1 MNIGSLL
8 GIFFTEILST
18 LKVLD
23 NMMLIRDTTTAKHE
37 TVLVMQ
43 GGGALGAYECG
54 VYKTLEKYGIDFDI
68 VAGTSIGA
76 VNAAIIAGS
85 RDKSSAKTLEEF
97 WYLLAERITPSFFD
111 DNVRAIFS
119 SMIVSLYG
127 NKNAFEPVWRYP
139 ASLFNYYSIFSNYTR
154 IPPHL
159 YDVKPLEDTLSK
171 FVDFDRINKQ
181 YKSGIATNSN
191 SSNKAERV
199 SPRLIMTCT
208 DIQRSESVTFDS
220 DHMELDVGH
229 VIACTGFP
237 FYGLAWKRIDDMY
250 LWDGSLLS
258 NTPLREVIDASPK
271 NHKRVYIVNL
281 FPKIQRELP
290 TNMFDIWHRAR
301 DIIHTDKT
309 DHNIHMSKIV
319 SRYLRVMRR
328 MHDLLS
334 NVHMDERMEGTFI
347 QIEKEYHKLAT
358 DRGAIIEEIT
368 KVERKEDVRYVFEDA
383 DFSLATIQK
392 LIKQGE
398 DDAEKILQEKK

>member
-1 MNIGSLL
+1 MQ
-8 GIFFTEILST
+8 
-18 LKVLD
+18 
-23 NMMLIRDTTTAKHE
+23 IRDTTTARHE

-54 VYKTLEKYGIDFDI
+54 VYKTLEKHGIEFDI

-76 VNAAIIAGS
+76 VNAAVIAGS
-85 RDKSSAKTLEEF
+85 RDKFSAKTLEKF
-97 WYLLAERITPSFFD
+97 WFLMAERITPSFLD
-111 DNVRAIFS
+111 NNVRAIFS
-119 SMIVSLYG
+119 SMFASLYG
-127 NKNAFEPVWRYP
+127 NKNAFEPVWGYH

-159 YDVKPLEDTLSK
+159 YDVKPLEDTLAK
-171 FVDFDRINKQ
+171 FVDFERINKQ
-181 YKSGIATNSN
+181 YRSGINTKSG
-191 SSNKAERV
+191 SSNETKRV

-220 DHMELDVGH
+220 DHMELDAGH

-237 FYGLAWKRIDDMY
+237 FYGLAWAKINGMY

-271 NHKRVYIVNL
+271 NDKRVYIVNL

-290 TNMFDIWHRAR
+290 TNIFDIWHRAR

-319 SRYLRVMRR
+319 SRYLTVMRQ
-328 MHDLLS
+328 MHDLLN
-334 NVHMDERMEGTFI
+334 NVQMDENMKSTLL

-368 KVERKEDVRYVFEDA
+368 KVERKEDVRYIFEDA
-383 DFSLATIQK
+383 DFSLATIKK

-398 DDAEKILQEKK
+398 DDAENALLEKSKQQ

>member
-1 MNIGSLL
+1 MQ
-8 GIFFTEILST
+8 
-18 LKVLD
+18 
-23 NMMLIRDTTTAKHE
+23 IRDITTAKQE

-43 GGGALGAYECG
+43 GGGSLGAYECG
-54 VYKTLEKYGIDFDI
+54 VYKTLERHGIEFDI

-76 VNAAIIAGS
+76 VNAAIIAGN
-85 RDKSSAKTLEEF
+85 RDESSAKTLEQF
-97 WYLLAERITPSFFD
+97 WLSLAERITPSFFA

-119 SMIVSLYG
+119 SMLVSLYG
-127 NKNAFEPVWRYP
+127 NKNAFEPVWSYP
-139 ASLFNYYSIFSNYTR
+139 ASLFNYYSIFSSYTR

-159 YDVKPLEDTLSK
+159 YDVKPLEDTLTK
-171 FVDFDRINKQ
+171 FVDFDKINKQ
-181 YKSGIATNSN
+181 YRSSISSGSVSGNET
-191 SSNKAERV
+191 KRV

-220 DHMELDVGH
+220 DLIELDAGH

-237 FYGLAWKRIDDMY
+237 FYGLAWTKKDGLY

-271 NHKRVYIVNL
+271 NHKRVYIINL
-281 FPKIQRELP
+281 FPKIQNELP

-319 SRYLRVMRR
+319 SRYLTVMRQ
-328 MHDLLS
+328 MHDLLN
-334 NVHMDERMEGTFI
+334 NVHMDENMKDAFF

-368 KVERKEDVRYVFEDA
+368 KIERKEDIRYIFEDA

-398 DDAEKILQEKK
+398 NDAEKVLQEKSKN

>member
-1 MNIGSLL
+1 
-8 GIFFTEILST
+8 
-18 LKVLD
+18 
-23 NMMLIRDTTTAKHE
+23 
-37 TVLVMQ
+37 MQ
-43 GGGALGAYECG
+43 GGGSLGAYECG
-54 VYKTLEKYGIDFDI
+54 VYKTLEKYGIEFDI

-85 RDKSSAKTLEEF
+85 RDKSSARALEEF
-97 WYLLAERITPSFFD
+97 WFLLAERITPSFFT

-119 SMIVSLYG
+119 SMLVSLCG
-127 NKNAFEPVWRYP
+127 NKNVFEPVWGYP

-159 YDVKPLEDTLSK
+159 YDVKPLEDTLAK
-171 FVDFDRINKQ
+171 FVDFNRINMQ
-181 YKSGIATNSN
+181 YKSGVATHSASGNES
-191 SSNKAERV
+191 KRV

-220 DHMELDVGH
+220 DHMELDAGH

-237 FYGLAWKRIDDMY
+237 FYGLAWTKKDDLY

-290 TNMFDIWHRAR
+290 TNMLDIWHRAR

-319 SRYLRVMRR
+319 SRYLTVMRQ
-328 MHDLLS
+328 MHDLLN
-334 NVHMDERMEGTFI
+334 NVQMDESLKSTFI

-358 DRGAIIEEIT
+358 DRGAIIEEII
-368 KVERKEDVRYVFEDA
+368 KVERKEDVRYIFEDA

>member
-1 MNIGSLL
+1 
-8 GIFFTEILST
+8 
-18 LKVLD
+18 
-23 NMMLIRDTTTAKHE
+23 MLIRDTSTAKHE
-37 TVLVMQ
+37 TVLVLQ
-43 GGGALGAYECG
+43 GGGGLGAYECG
-54 VYKTLEKYGIDFDI
+54 VYKALEKHGIEFDI

-85 RDKSSAKTLEEF
+85 NDESSAKTLEKF
-97 WYLLAERITPSFFD
+97 WFLLAERITPFYLA

-119 SMIVSLYG
+119 SMIISLYG

-139 ASLFNYYSIFSNYTR
+139 GSLFNYYSIFSNYTR

-159 YDVKPLEDTLSK
+159 YDVKPLEDTLAG
-171 FVDFDRINKQ
+171 FVNFDRINKQ
-181 YKSGIATNSN
+181 YKNATTTHTESG
-191 SSNKAERV
+191 NKAKRI

-220 DHMELDVGH
+220 DHMELDAGH

-237 FYGLAWKRIDDMY
+237 FYGLAWTKKDNLY

-281 FPKIQRELP
+281 FPKIQKELP

-319 SRYLRVMRR
+319 SRYLTVMRK
-328 MHDLLS
+328 MHDLLN
-334 NVHMDERMEGTFI
+334 NVQMDERMKSTFI

-368 KVERKEDVRYVFEDA
+368 KVERKEDVRYIFEDA
-383 DFSLATIQK
+383 DFSVATIQK

-398 DDAEKILQEKK
+398 EDAEKVLQERK

>member
-1 MNIGSLL
+1 
-8 GIFFTEILST
+8 
-18 LKVLD
+18 
-23 NMMLIRDTTTAKHE
+23 MLIRDTSTAKHE
-37 TVLVMQ
+37 TVLVLQ
-43 GGGALGAYECG
+43 GGGGLGAYECG
-54 VYKTLEKYGIDFDI
+54 VYKALEKHGIEFDI

-85 RDKSSAKTLEEF
+85 RDESSAKTLEKF
-97 WYLLAERITPSFFD
+97 WFLLAERITPSFLA

-119 SMIVSLYG
+119 SMIVSMYG

-159 YDVKPLEDTLSK
+159 YDVKPLEDTLAK
-171 FVDFDRINKQ
+171 FVNFDRINKQ
-181 YKSGIATNSN
+181 YKNAATTHSDSG
-191 SSNKAERV
+191 NKAKRV

-220 DHMELDVGH
+220 DHMELDAGH

-237 FYGLAWKRIDDMY
+237 FYGLAWTKKDDLY

-319 SRYLRVMRR
+319 SRYLTVMRQ
-328 MHDLLS
+328 MHDLLN
-334 NVHMDERMEGTFI
+334 NVQMDERMKSTFI

-368 KVERKEDVRYVFEDA
+368 KIERKEDVRYIFEDA
-383 DFSLATIQK
+383 DFSVVTIQK

-398 DDAEKILQEKK
+398 EDAEKILQEKK

>member
-1 MNIGSLL
+1 
-8 GIFFTEILST
+8 
-18 LKVLD
+18 
-23 NMMLIRDTTTAKHE
+23 MMLIRDTTTAKHE

-43 GGGALGAYECG
+43 GGGSLGAYECG
-54 VYKTLEKYGIDFDI
+54 VYKTLEKYGIEFDI

-85 RDKSSAKTLEEF
+85 RDKSSARALEEF
-97 WYLLAERITPSFFD
+97 WFLLAERITPSFFT

-119 SMIVSLYG
+119 SMLVSLCG
-127 NKNAFEPVWRYP
+127 NKNVFEPVWGYP

-159 YDVKPLEDTLSK
+159 YDVKPLEDTLAK
-171 FVDFDRINKQ
+171 FVDFNRINMQ
-181 YKSGIATNSN
+181 YKSEVATHSASGNES
-191 SSNKAERV
+191 KRV

-220 DHMELDVGH
+220 DHMELDAGH

-237 FYGLAWKRIDDMY
+237 FYGLAWTKKDDLY

-290 TNMFDIWHRAR
+290 TNMLDIWHRAR

-319 SRYLRVMRR
+319 SRYLTVMRQ
-328 MHDLLS
+328 MHDLLN
-334 NVHMDERMEGTFI
+334 NVQMDESLKNTFI

-358 DRGAIIEEIT
+358 DRGAIIEQII
-368 KVERKEDVRYVFEDA
+368 KVERKEDVRYIFEDA

>member
-1 MNIGSLL
+1 MQ
-8 GIFFTEILST
+8 
-18 LKVLD
+18 
-23 NMMLIRDTTTAKHE
+23 IRDITTAKQE

-43 GGGALGAYECG
+43 GGGSLGAYECG
-54 VYKTLEKYGIDFDI
+54 VYKTLERHGIEFDI

-76 VNAAIIAGS
+76 VNAAIIAGN
-85 RDKSSAKTLEEF
+85 RDESSAKTLEQF
-97 WYLLAERITPSFFD
+97 WLSLAECITPSFFA

-119 SMIVSLYG
+119 SMLVSLYG
-127 NKNAFEPVWRYP
+127 NKNAFEPVWSYP
-139 ASLFNYYSIFSNYTR
+139 ASLFNYYSIFSSYTR

-159 YDVKPLEDTLSK
+159 YDVKPLEDTLTK
-171 FVDFDRINKQ
+171 FVDFDKINKQ
-181 YKSGIATNSN
+181 HRSSISSGSVSGNET
-191 SSNKAERV
+191 KRL

-220 DHMELDVGH
+220 DHIELDAGH

-237 FYGLAWKRIDDMY
+237 FYGLAWTKKDGLY

-271 NHKRVYIVNL
+271 NHKRVYIINL
-281 FPKIQRELP
+281 FPKIQNELP

-319 SRYLRVMRR
+319 SRYLTVMRQ
-328 MHDLLS
+328 MHDLLN
-334 NVHMDERMEGTFI
+334 NVHMDENMKDAFF

-368 KVERKEDVRYVFEDA
+368 KIERKEDVRYIFEDA
-383 DFSLATIQK
+383 DFSLTTIQK

-398 DDAEKILQEKK
+398 NDAEKVLQEKSKN

>member
-1 MNIGSLL
+1 MQ
-8 GIFFTEILST
+8 
-18 LKVLD
+18 
-23 NMMLIRDTTTAKHE
+23 IRDITTAKQE

-43 GGGALGAYECG
+43 GGGSLGAYECG
-54 VYKTLEKYGIDFDI
+54 VYKTLERHGIEFDI

-76 VNAAIIAGS
+76 VNAAIIAGN
-85 RDKSSAKTLEEF
+85 RDESSAKTLEQF
-97 WYLLAERITPSFFD
+97 WLSLAERITPSFFA

-119 SMIVSLYG
+119 SMLVSLYG
-127 NKNAFEPVWRYP
+127 NKNAFEPVWSYP
-139 ASLFNYYSIFSNYTR
+139 ASLFNYYSIFSSYTR

-159 YDVKPLEDTLSK
+159 YDVKPLEDTLTK
-171 FVDFDRINKQ
+171 FVDFDKINKQ
-181 YKSGIATNSN
+181 HRSSISSGSVSGNET
-191 SSNKAERV
+191 KRV

-220 DHMELDVGH
+220 DHIELDAGH

-237 FYGLAWKRIDDMY
+237 FYGLAWTKKDGLY

-271 NHKRVYIVNL
+271 NHKRVYIINL
-281 FPKIQRELP
+281 FPKIQNELP

-319 SRYLRVMRR
+319 SRYLTVMRQ
-328 MHDLLS
+328 MHDLLN
-334 NVHMDERMEGTFI
+334 NVHMDENMKDAFF

-368 KVERKEDVRYVFEDA
+368 KIERKEDVRYIFEDA
-383 DFSLATIQK
+383 DFSLTTIQK

-398 DDAEKILQEKK
+398 NDAEKILQEKSKN

>member
-1 MNIGSLL
+1 MQ
-8 GIFFTEILST
+8 
-18 LKVLD
+18 
-23 NMMLIRDTTTAKHE
+23 MRDTTTSKHE

-54 VYKTLEKYGIDFDI
+54 VFKTLEKRGIEFDI

-76 VNAAIIAGS
+76 VNAAIIVGS
-85 RDKSSAKTLEEF
+85 RDKSPARTLEKF
-97 WYLLAERITPSFFD
+97 WFSLSERITPSFFA

-119 SMIVSLYG
+119 SMFASFYG
-127 NKNAFEPVWRYP
+127 NKNAFEPVWRYTD
-139 ASLFNYYSIFSNYTR
+139 SLFNYYSILSSYTR

-159 YDVKPLEDTLSK
+159 YDVKPLEDTLAK
-171 FVDFDRINKQ
+171 FVDFDRINRQSKEGL
-181 YKSGIATNSN
+181 SV
-191 SSNKAERV
+191 SSNGTERV

-220 DHMELDVGH
+220 DHTEIDAGH

-237 FYGLAWKRIDDMY
+237 FYGLPWTKKDGLY

-281 FPKIQRELP
+281 FPKIQEELP

-309 DHNIHMSKIV
+309 DHNIHMSKII
-319 SRYLRVMRR
+319 SRYLTVMRN

-334 NVHMDERMEGTFI
+334 IVHMDEGMRQTFL

-358 DRGAIIEEIT
+358 DRGAIIEDIT
-368 KVERKEDVRYVFEDA
+368 KFERTEDVHYVFEDA
-383 DFSLATIQK
+383 DFSLSTIQK

-398 DDAEKILQEKK
+398 VEAEKVLQEK

>member
-1 MNIGSLL
+1 
-8 GIFFTEILST
+8 
-18 LKVLD
+18 
-23 NMMLIRDTTTAKHE
+23 MMLIRDTSTAKHE
-37 TVLVMQ
+37 TVLVLQ
-43 GGGALGAYECG
+43 GGGSLGAYECG
-54 VYKTLEKYGIDFDI
+54 VYKALEKHGIEFDI

-85 RDKSSAKTLEEF
+85 RDESSAKTLEKF
-97 WYLLAERITPSFFD
+97 WFLLAERITPSFLV

-119 SMIVSLYG
+119 SMLVSLYG
-127 NKNAFEPVWRYP
+127 NKNAIEPVWRYP
-139 ASLFNYYSIFSNYTR
+139 VSLFNYYSIFSNYTR

-159 YDVKPLEDTLSK
+159 YDVKPLEDTLAK
-171 FVDFDRINKQ
+171 FVDFDKINMQ
-181 YKSGIATNSN
+181 YKSRIATHSDSTNEA
-191 SSNKAERV
+191 KRV

-220 DHMELDVGH
+220 DHMELDAGH

-237 FYGLAWKRIDDMY
+237 FYGMAWTKKDGLY

-281 FPKIQRELP
+281 FPKIQSELP

-301 DIIHTDKT
+301 DIIHTDKI

-319 SRYLRVMRR
+319 SRYLTVMRQ
-328 MHDLLS
+328 MHDLLN
-334 NVHMDERMEGTFI
+334 NVQMDKKMKSTFI

-368 KVERKEDVRYVFEDA
+368 KVERKEDVRYLFEDA

-398 DDAEKILQEKK
+398 DDAEKVLQEKE

>member
-1 MNIGSLL
+1 
-8 GIFFTEILST
+8 
-18 LKVLD
+18 
-23 NMMLIRDTTTAKHE
+23 MLIRDTSTAKHE
-37 TVLVMQ
+37 TVLVLQ
-43 GGGALGAYECG
+43 GGGGLGAYECG
-54 VYKTLEKYGIDFDI
+54 VYKALEKQGIEFDI

-85 RDKSSAKTLEEF
+85 SDESSAKTLEKF
-97 WYLLAERITPSFFD
+97 WFLLAERITPSFLA

-139 ASLFNYYSIFSNYTR
+139 GSLFNYYSIFSNYTR

-159 YDVKPLEDTLSK
+159 YDVKPLEDTLAK
-171 FVDFDRINKQ
+171 FVNFDRINKQ
-181 YKSGIATNSN
+181 YKNATTTHSDRG
-191 SSNKAERV
+191 NKAKRV

-220 DHMELDVGH
+220 DHMELDAGH

-237 FYGLAWKRIDDMY
+237 FYGLAWTKKDDLY

-319 SRYLRVMRR
+319 SRYLTVMRQ
-328 MHDLLS
+328 MHDLLN
-334 NVHMDERMEGTFI
+334 NVQIDERMKNTFI
-347 QIEKEYHKLAT
+347 RIEKEYHKLAT

-368 KVERKEDVRYVFEDA
+368 KVERKEDVRYIFEDA

-398 DDAEKILQEKK
+398 EDAEKILQEKK

>member
-1 MNIGSLL
+1 
-8 GIFFTEILST
+8 
-18 LKVLD
+18 
-23 NMMLIRDTTTAKHE
+23 MMLIRDTTTVKHE

-43 GGGALGAYECG
+43 GGGSLGAYECG
-54 VYKTLEKYGIDFDI
+54 VYKTLEKYGIEFDI

-76 VNAAIIAGS
+76 INAAIIAGS
-85 RDKSSAKTLEEF
+85 RDKSSARALEKF
-97 WYLLAERITPSFFD
+97 WFLLAERITPSFFT

-119 SMIVSLYG
+119 SLLVSLCG
-127 NKNAFEPVWRYP
+127 NKNAFEPVWGYP

-159 YDVKPLEDTLSK
+159 YDVKPLEDTLAK
-171 FVDFDRINKQ
+171 FVDFNRINMQ
-181 YKSGIATNSN
+181 YKSGIATHSASDNES
-191 SSNKAERV
+191 KRV

-220 DHMELDVGH
+220 DHMELDAGH

-237 FYGLAWKRIDDMY
+237 FYGLAWTKKDGLY

-290 TNMFDIWHRAR
+290 TNMLDIWHRAR

-319 SRYLRVMRR
+319 SRYLTVMRQ
-328 MHDLLS
+328 MHDLLN
-334 NVHMDERMEGTFI
+334 NVQMDESLKSTFI

-358 DRGAIIEEIT
+358 DRGAIIEEII
-368 KVERKEDVRYVFEDA
+368 KVERKEDVRYIFEDA

>member
-1 MNIGSLL
+1 
-8 GIFFTEILST
+8 
-18 LKVLD
+18 
-23 NMMLIRDTTTAKHE
+23 MLIRDTSTAKHE
-37 TVLVMQ
+37 TVLVLQ

-54 VYKTLEKYGIDFDI
+54 VYKALEKQGIEFDI

-85 RDKSSAKTLEEF
+85 RDESTAKTLEKF
-97 WYLLAERITPSFFD
+97 WFLLAERITPSFLA

-127 NKNAFEPVWRYP
+127 NKNAFEPIWRYP
-139 ASLFNYYSIFSNYTR
+139 GSLFNFYSIFSNYTR

-159 YDVKPLEDTLSK
+159 YDVKPLEDTLAK
-171 FVDFDRINKQ
+171 FVNFDRINKQ
-181 YKSGIATNSN
+181 SKTATTTHSDSG
-191 SSNKAERV
+191 NKAKRV

-220 DHMELDVGH
+220 DHMELDAGH

-237 FYGLAWKRIDDMY
+237 FYGLAWTKKDDLY

-290 TNMFDIWHRAR
+290 TNMLDIWHRAR

-319 SRYLRVMRR
+319 SRYLTVMRQ
-328 MHDLLS
+328 MHDLLN
-334 NVHMDERMEGTFI
+334 NVQMDESLKSTFI

-358 DRGAIIEEIT
+358 DRGAIIEEII
-368 KVERKEDVRYVFEDA
+368 KVERKEDVRYIFEDA